1 MKYIKLATPI
11 LAVSLLASGIFYAN
25 NSFARGCPFLDGGK
39 ESKVTISEDQRKA
52 ARALVDAAHDT
63 FAHLKHE
70 MFIKKN
76 ELKALHN
83 SAFPDVNAV
92 SAKAKEITELRVKM
106 QQEQVKL
113 GEAIDK
119 ALGLEPGTHNFKRGM
134 HGAKMGGCMSGH
146 MGRGHDMKGMK
157 GKDGHEKGGHRHMQ
171 HQKPMHHPEQP
182 NKDNDTTK
190 HNNNVEG

>member
-1 MKYIKLATPI
+1 MKYIKLATPV
-11 LAVSLLASGIFYAN
+11 LAVSLLASGLFFAN
-25 NSFARGCPFLDGGK
+25 DSFARGCPFLGGEK
-39 ESKVTISEDQRKA
+39 EGQVKISEDQRKA

-63 FAHLKHE
+63 FTNLRHE
-70 MFIKKN
+70 MYIKKN

-92 SAKAKEITELRVKM
+92 SAKAKEITDLRVKM

-119 ALGLEPGTHNFKRGM
+119 ALGLEPGTHNFRKGM

-146 MGRGHDMKGMK
+146 MGRGHDMKG
-157 GKDGHEKGGHRHMQ
+157 GHGNKHGRHMQ
-171 HQKPMHHPEQP
+171 QQKPMHHPEQP
-182 NKDNDTTK
+182 NKDSDTTK
-190 HNNNVEG
+190 KSNNVEG